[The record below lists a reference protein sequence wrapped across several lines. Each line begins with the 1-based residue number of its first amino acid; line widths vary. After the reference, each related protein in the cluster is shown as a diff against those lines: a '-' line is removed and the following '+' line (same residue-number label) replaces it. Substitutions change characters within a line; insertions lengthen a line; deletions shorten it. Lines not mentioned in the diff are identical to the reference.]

1 MFGDAHLHY
10 KGLCYDGIEDASL
23 LCVCAAE
30 LSDWDRIL
38 SVPDVRV
45 VKSYGIHPWYADQW
59 DREAGERLRSLLDD
73 DPKAG
78 VGEIGLDYGR
88 GDAVIQATAF
98 TEQLII
104 ASEYG
109 RFVSVHNVRS
119 EGLIQKILKTDGKG
133 CGSIIMHSFS
143 GPIGS
148 IPSLVSNGCYFSV
161 SPRLMLKSRAN
172 AELILDRIPE
182 DRLLIETDAP
192 DVPGSFTDM
201 GTFMADIAEIKGV
214 SVEELAGLTLS
225 NLREAVG

>member
-23 LCVCAAE
+23 LCVCSAE
-30 LSDWDRIL
+30 LSDWDRIG
-38 SVPDVRV
+38 SVPDERV
-45 VKSYGIHPWYADQW
+45 VRSYGIHPWYADQW
-59 DREAGERLRSLLDD
+59 NADAGERLRSLLDA

-133 CGSIIMHSFS
+133 CGSVIMHSFS

-148 IPSLVSNGCYFSV
+148 IQSLVKSGCYFSV

-172 AELILDRIPE
+172 AELILNKIPD

-192 DVPGSFTDM
+192 DMPGGFTDM
-201 GTFMADIAEIKGV
+201 GTFIADIADIKGI
-214 SVEELAGLTLS
+214 SAEALAELTLA
-225 NLREAVG
+225 NLKEAVE